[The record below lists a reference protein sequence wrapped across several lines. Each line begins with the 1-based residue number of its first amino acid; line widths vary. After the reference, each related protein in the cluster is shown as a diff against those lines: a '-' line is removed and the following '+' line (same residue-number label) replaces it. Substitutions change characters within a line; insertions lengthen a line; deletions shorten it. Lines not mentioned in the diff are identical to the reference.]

1 MNPNLT
7 DREQEILCL
16 IAQDYTSRE
25 LAEKLF
31 ISFETVRTH
40 RKNLIRKLNVKT
52 TGGLVSQGFRMGLIH
67 LSIQSNSFTN

>member
-7 DREQEILCL
+7 TREQEVLCL
-16 IAQDYTSRE
+16 IAQDYTSKE

-52 TGGLVSQGFRMGLIH
+52 TGGLVSRGFLLGLIH
-67 LSIQSNSFTN
+67 LGIRSNSFTN